1 MLAAT
6 GGDIET
12 DKKSIVNFIHG
23 CCLPNIVAARDRYN
37 KAVEGGKKGG
47 RPKKLNE
54 DDEQVIA
61 QLKEEGKTSKEIGQ
75 LFGVSDKTIRRSGGW
90 TKPKEMDK
98 MSGQN
103 QNLYKDIYNDND
115 IYKDNET

>member
-47 RPKKLNE
+47 RPRV
-54 DDEQVIA
+54 QVD
-61 QLKEEGKTSKEIGQ
+61 KEECLSLKKEFKTWKAVAAHYQIDEDTLRKIRKE
-75 LFGVSDKTIRRSGGW
+75 W
-90 TKPKEMDK
+90 EEAEKPK
-98 MSGQN
+98 
-103 QNLYKDIYNDND
+103 NLYKDIYNDND